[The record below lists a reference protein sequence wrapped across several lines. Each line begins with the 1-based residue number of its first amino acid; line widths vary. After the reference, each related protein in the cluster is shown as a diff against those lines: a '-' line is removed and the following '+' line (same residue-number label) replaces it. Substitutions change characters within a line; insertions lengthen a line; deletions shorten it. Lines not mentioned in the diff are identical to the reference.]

1 MNIDVK
7 DLEIPAIDIPNKS
20 LFKMNEVCG
29 LTGVKPYVLRF
40 WESEF
45 EEINPMTSSTG
56 QKLFEHKDIESIL
69 IIKNLLF
76 EKKLTIEQ
84 AKAVLKLH
92 SYHLESTHIE
102 EEIHTSEKEELIN
115 EVEEE
120 DYTLLFENIPRSF
133 CFVEDI
139 PVIEQTVSATSRKNY
154 EVDENLIMARARLK
168 KMIGRAQEVS
178 QRHGWH

>member
-56 QKLFEHKDIESIL
+56 QKLFEHSDIESIL

-76 EKKLTIEQ
+76 EKKMTIEQ
-84 AKAVLKLH
+84 AKAALQLH
-92 SYHLESTHIE
+92 SYHLQSVHVEEKPIE
-102 EEIHTSEKEELIN
+102 EEREEVI
-115 EVEEE
+115 EEIQALPE
-120 DYTLLFENIPRSF
+120 QEEFSFDDTTLSF
-133 CFVEDI
+133 GKVEDI
-139 PVIEQTVSATSRKNY
+139 PIIEKSRKETKSY
-154 EVDENLIMARARLK
+154 EVDEKLVMARARLK
-168 KMIGRAQEVS
+168 KMIGEANALS
-178 QRHGWH
+178 ARHGW

>member
-29 LTGVKPYVLRF
+29 LTSVKPYVLRF

-56 QKLFEHKDIESIL
+56 QKLFEHKDIEAIL

-76 EKKLTIEQ
+76 DKKLTIEQ
-84 AKAVLKLH
+84 AKATLKLH
-92 SYHLESTHIE
+92 SYHIQSTHVEEPMIE
-102 EEIHTSEKEELIN
+102 EVESESIEENL
-115 EVEEE
+115 
-120 DYTLLFENIPRSF
+120 DLLFENIPKSF
-133 CFVEDI
+133 CHVEDI
-139 PVIEQTVSATSRKNY
+139 PIIESKSKIHTEVKKDYA
-154 EVDENLIMARARLK
+154 VDEKLIMARARLK
-168 KMIGRAQEVS
+168 KMIGQAQAVS
-178 QRHGWH
+178 DRHGWH